1 MGNLFLFK
9 KYFFFF
15 FFLLLFLI
23 YNNIWLK
30 TIDFGENVAVDRSQK
45 LFFKNTEYIFN
56 LTKKLVANFFK
67 CTTNINANME
77 IIRKIYTHKKS
88 LLHIF
93 ELIHTSFGIAFTNFT
108 QGLVFISPLLNIF
121 FVNTIHSSF
130 TRIISSNGQLILERF
145 ELIL

>member
-1 MGNLFLFK
+1 VKTKKLFPIYLKNISQSSGLPKPETPQISGIRSVTILITEKNNIKKTCILRSLDVVRHHKTLLNFTKYGKSFLFK

-56 LTKKLVANFFK
+56 LTKNWLQIFL
-67 CTTNINANME
+67 NA
-77 IIRKIYTHKKS
+77 
-88 LLHIF
+88 
-93 ELIHTSFGIAFTNFT
+93 
-108 QGLVFISPLLNIF
+108 
-121 FVNTIHSSF
+121 TI
-130 TRIISSNGQLILERF
+130 
-145 ELIL
+145 